1 MADATLPAF
10 TKSQK
15 AKRKFRSAFPCAWH
29 WRKAEPFACE
39 SGNRMNL
46 LQNGL
51 QWLSEKQSKH
61 VSSEAL
67 YCRDENTYV
76 VNAVLG
82 RTRYEIVDENGFKIA
97 GHAIDFLIAASD
109 LPLEPKV
116 GDKILCENIVHEV
129 IDLGGDG
136 CWSWCDPHGIRRR
149 IHTEVYRL

>member
-1 MADATLPAF
+1 
-10 TKSQK
+10 
-15 AKRKFRSAFPCAWH
+15 
-29 WRKAEPFACE
+29 
-39 SGNRMNL
+39 MNL
-46 LQNGL
+46 LQSGL

-61 VSSEAL
+61 VSSETI
-67 YCRDENTYV
+67 YCRNENTYV

-109 LPLEPKV
+109 LPLEPRP
-116 GDKILCENIVHEV
+116 GDRIVVSIPVKNVRSSNHEARQRRTTHWARSGQNVPKGTVHEV

-149 IHTEVYRL
+149 IHCQTIGVRL